1 MANSLTAIE
10 LGLKTLSA
18 VTARVNGQGPQ
29 IVSAGSSP
37 LAGTDPESIRAALS
51 QCGAEGLRAML
62 VLPRGQSI
70 LRDLELPEGSPEEL
84 VSMVRF
90 QMERDLPLPLDQ
102 VRFSYIETGR
112 EGGKVRIQVAACP
125 RDVID
130 PAIAALEGAGWKV
143 SGATLSSYGLLALC
157 PEGEPVVLVEVAAGE
172 AEILVAD
179 GGRMLFSRTAPL
191 PDGPSPDAIAEEI
204 GRTLLA
210 WSARAPGR
218 EVRRVLLAGEG
229 PEAVALA
236 ADIGARLSRNV
247 DPVGP
252 GDLETA
258 PAAGLCLGLLR
269 GRLVPD
275 LLHPPTALK
284 KYHPTRNHRIIAL
297 SAAILLMLGVWSQ
310 VALADKRDALKQ
322 RQQKLGELEPKA
334 AALLKTQQQTEI
346 AHQWY
351 RKRNLW
357 VPTLTSLRKYV
368 RTDNLWIAS
377 ASFDDAGLVRIQGKT
392 KDDSHVH
399 ALVTALTASGQFEDV
414 NNHGSHQNS
423 DKGDYKRD
431 FSLTAHLKGSRPVAP
446 AAGKPVAPRKK

>member
-1 MANSLTAIE
+1 MANILTAVE
-10 LGLKTLSA
+10 LGAKTLSA

-37 LAGTDPESIRAALS
+37 LAGTDPESLRAALA
-51 QCGAEGLRAML
+51 QCGAEGPRVML
-62 VLPRGQSI
+62 VLPRGQAI

-84 VSMVRF
+84 VAMVRF

-112 EGGKVRIQVAACP
+112 EGGKVRIQVAAVP

-130 PAIAALEGAGWKV
+130 PAIAAVEGAGWKV
-143 SGATLSSYGLLALC
+143 SGATISSYGLLALC
-157 PEGEPVVLVEVAAGE
+157 PEGEPVALVEVAAGE
-172 AEILVAD
+172 AEILVAE
-179 GGRMLFSRTAPL
+179 GGRILFSRTAPL
-191 PDGPSPDAIAEEI
+191 PDGPSPDTLAEEI

-236 ADIGARLSRNV
+236 GDIRARLSRDV

-258 PAAGLCLGLLR
+258 PAAGLCLSILR

-284 KYHPTRNHRIIAL
+284 KFRLTRNHRIVAL
-297 SAAILLMLGVWSQ
+297 SAAILLLLGVWSQ
-310 VALADKRDALKQ
+310 VALAEKRDVLKQ
-322 RQQKLGELEPKA
+322 RQQKLAEVEPKA

-368 RTDNLWIAS
+368 RTESLWIVS
-377 ASFDDAGLVRIQGKT
+377 ASFDDAGLVRLQGKT

-399 ALVTALTASGQFEDV
+399 ALITALTATGQFEDV
-414 NNHGSHQNS
+414 KNDGTRQNS

-431 FSLTAHLKGSRPVAP
+431 FSVTAHLKKPAP
-446 AAGKPVAPRKK
+446 PRKK